1 MIPLFSDL
9 RNVKSPAMRARQP
22 LRLVCRVHVEIH
34 GTQQANF
41 FYARKEVKS
50 MASYAFATLQ
60 ARQTLQELWEQG
72 KTVKDMAE
80 ALDVPLSTLYTELRR
95 GRSGVRLPD
104 QRLQYD
110 ATLAQLR
117 MQQEL
122 ERRGKQS
129 R

>member
-1 MIPLFSDL
+1 
-9 RNVKSPAMRARQP
+9 
-22 LRLVCRVHVEIH
+22 
-34 GTQQANF
+34 
-41 FYARKEVKS
+41 

-110 ATLAQLR
+110 ATGSRPMTAPDLR
-117 MQQEL
+117 AA
-122 ERRGKQS
+122 GKPAA

>member
-1 MIPLFSDL
+1 
-9 RNVKSPAMRARQP
+9 
-22 LRLVCRVHVEIH
+22 
-34 GTQQANF
+34 
-41 FYARKEVKS
+41 

-60 ARQTLQELWEQG
+60 ARQALQELWEQG
-72 KTVKDMAE
+72 KTVKDMAV
-80 ALDVPLSTLYTELRR
+80 ALDVPLSPLYTELRR

-110 ATLAQLR
+110 ASLAQLR

>member
-1 MIPLFSDL
+1 
-9 RNVKSPAMRARQP
+9 
-22 LRLVCRVHVEIH
+22 
-34 GTQQANF
+34 
-41 FYARKEVKS
+41 

-60 ARQTLQELWEQG
+60 ARQKLQELWEQG
-72 KTVKDMAE
+72 MAVKDLST
-80 ALDVPLSTLYTELRR
+80 ALEVPLSTLYAELRR
-95 GRSGVRLPD
+95 GRSGDRLPD

-110 ATLAQLR
+110 ASLAQLR

>member
-1 MIPLFSDL
+1 
-9 RNVKSPAMRARQP
+9 
-22 LRLVCRVHVEIH
+22 
-34 GTQQANF
+34 
-41 FYARKEVKS
+41 

-60 ARQTLQELWEQG
+60 ARQKLQELWEQG
-72 KTVKDMAE
+72 MAVKDLSA
-80 ALDVPLSTLYTELRR
+80 ALEVPLSTLYTELRR
-95 GRSGVRLPD
+95 GRSEDRLPD

-110 ATLAQLR
+110 ASLAQLR

>member
-1 MIPLFSDL
+1 
-9 RNVKSPAMRARQP
+9 
-22 LRLVCRVHVEIH
+22 
-34 GTQQANF
+34 
-41 FYARKEVKS
+41 

-60 ARQTLQELWEQG
+60 ARQELQELWEQG

-110 ATLAQLR
+110 ATLTKSCMLPEASAALAA
-117 MQQEL
+117 
-122 ERRGKQS
+122 
-129 R
+129 

>member
-1 MIPLFSDL
+1 MFRHPLH
-9 RNVKSPAMRARQP
+9 
-22 LRLVCRVHVEIH
+22 LVCRVQIVKS
-34 GTQQANF
+34 GTRQAKF
-41 FYARKEVKS
+41 FYARKQKRGEN

-60 ARQTLQELWEQG
+60 ARQALQELWEQG
-72 KTVKDMAE
+72 KTVKDMAV

-110 ATLAQLR
+110 ASLAQLR

>member
-1 MIPLFSDL
+1 
-9 RNVKSPAMRARQP
+9 
-22 LRLVCRVHVEIH
+22 
-34 GTQQANF
+34 
-41 FYARKEVKS
+41 

-72 KTVKDMAE
+72 KTVKDMAV

-110 ATLAQLR
+110 ANMLPSSGRSRYHVQSGLR
-117 MQQEL
+117 PE
-122 ERRGKQS
+122 S

>member
-1 MIPLFSDL
+1 
-9 RNVKSPAMRARQP
+9 
-22 LRLVCRVHVEIH
+22 
-34 GTQQANF
+34 
-41 FYARKEVKS
+41 

-72 KTVKDMAE
+72 KTVKDMAA

-122 ERRGKQS
+122 ERWES
-129 R
+129 RAAEAITVTAFHKSKEAQHETHYFEDPDPHR

>member
-1 MIPLFSDL
+1 MPVIEQKTTNKNKVDFDLNRLDKSKTTIFS
-9 RNVKSPAMRARQP
+9 KYP
-22 LRLVCRVHVEIH
+22 
-34 GTQQANF
+34 F
-41 FYARKEVKS
+41 FYARKQKRGEN

-60 ARQTLQELWEQG
+60 ARQALQELWEQG
-72 KTVKDMAE
+72 KTVKDMAV

-110 ATLAQLR
+110 ASLAQLR

>member
-1 MIPLFSDL
+1 
-9 RNVKSPAMRARQP
+9 
-22 LRLVCRVHVEIH
+22 
-34 GTQQANF
+34 
-41 FYARKEVKS
+41 

-72 KTVKDMAE
+72 KTVKDMAVG
-80 ALDVPLSTLYTELRR
+80 LDVPLSPLFTVLRR
-95 GRSGVRLPD
+95 GPSGVRLPG

>member
-1 MIPLFSDL
+1 
-9 RNVKSPAMRARQP
+9 
-22 LRLVCRVHVEIH
+22 
-34 GTQQANF
+34 
-41 FYARKEVKS
+41 

-60 ARQTLQELWEQG
+60 ARQALQELWEQG
-72 KTVKDMAE
+72 KTVKDMAV

-95 GRSGVRLPD
+95 SGVRLPD

-110 ATLAQLR
+110 ASLAQLR

>member
-1 MIPLFSDL
+1 
-9 RNVKSPAMRARQP
+9 
-22 LRLVCRVHVEIH
+22 
-34 GTQQANF
+34 
-41 FYARKEVKS
+41 

-60 ARQTLQELWEQG
+60 ARQALQELWEQG
-72 KTVKDMAE
+72 KTVKDMAV

-110 ATLAQLR
+110 ASLAQLR

-129 R
+129 RRGTYPHHRFSQHSKEAHHETHHFEDPDQHR

>member
-1 MIPLFSDL
+1 
-9 RNVKSPAMRARQP
+9 
-22 LRLVCRVHVEIH
+22 
-34 GTQQANF
+34 
-41 FYARKEVKS
+41 

-72 KTVKDMAE
+72 KTVKDMAA

-110 ATLAQLR
+110 ATRQALPSIVRSLTLR
-117 MQQEL
+117 SL
-122 ERRGKQS
+122 WAPVFPVRTS
-129 R
+129 TLL

>member
-1 MIPLFSDL
+1 
-9 RNVKSPAMRARQP
+9 
-22 LRLVCRVHVEIH
+22 
-34 GTQQANF
+34 
-41 FYARKEVKS
+41 

-60 ARQTLQELWEQG
+60 ARQELQELWEQG

-80 ALDVPLSTLYTELRR
+80 ALDVPELRR

-104 QRLQYD
+104 QRSQYD

-122 ERRGKQS
+122 ERRGKHS
-129 R
+129 C

>member
-1 MIPLFSDL
+1 
-9 RNVKSPAMRARQP
+9 
-22 LRLVCRVHVEIH
+22 
-34 GTQQANF
+34 
-41 FYARKEVKS
+41 

-110 ATLAQLR
+110 AIASIQVR
-117 MQQEL
+117 GEDEKKREAEL
-122 ERRGKQS
+122 KSKMRRGRRK
-129 R
+129 

>member
-1 MIPLFSDL
+1 
-9 RNVKSPAMRARQP
+9 
-22 LRLVCRVHVEIH
+22 
-34 GTQQANF
+34 
-41 FYARKEVKS
+41 

-60 ARQTLQELWEQG
+60 ARQKLQELWEQG
-72 KTVKDMAE
+72 MAVKDLST
-80 ALDVPLSTLYTELRR
+80 ALEVPLSTLYTELRR
-95 GRSGVRLPD
+95 GRSGDRLPN

>member
-1 MIPLFSDL
+1 
-9 RNVKSPAMRARQP
+9 
-22 LRLVCRVHVEIH
+22 
-34 GTQQANF
+34 
-41 FYARKEVKS
+41 

-110 ATLAQLR
+110 ATPTPSPPGGTPWPTVCAPMTATTPPAL
-117 MQQEL
+117 M
-122 ERRGKQS
+122 
-129 R
+129 

>member
-1 MIPLFSDL
+1 
-9 RNVKSPAMRARQP
+9 
-22 LRLVCRVHVEIH
+22 
-34 GTQQANF
+34 
-41 FYARKEVKS
+41 

-60 ARQTLQELWEQG
+60 ARQALQELWEQG
-72 KTVKDMAE
+72 KTVKDMAV

-110 ATLAQLR
+110 ASLAQLR

-122 ERRGKQS
+122 ERRGKAKPL
-129 R
+129 RYIPAPPLFTTFKGGTP

>member
-1 MIPLFSDL
+1 
-9 RNVKSPAMRARQP
+9 
-22 LRLVCRVHVEIH
+22 
-34 GTQQANF
+34 
-41 FYARKEVKS
+41 

-110 ATLAQLR
+110 AIRRRNVARNGGSSSYFGDFARSKESQW
-117 MQQEL
+117 
-122 ERRGKQS
+122 ERE
-129 R
+129 

>member
-1 MIPLFSDL
+1 
-9 RNVKSPAMRARQP
+9 
-22 LRLVCRVHVEIH
+22 
-34 GTQQANF
+34 
-41 FYARKEVKS
+41 

-60 ARQTLQELWEQG
+60 ARQKLQELWEQG
-72 KTVKDMAE
+72 MAVKGMST
-80 ALDVPLSTLYTELRR
+80 ALEVPLSTLYTELRR
-95 GRSGVRLPD
+95 GRSGDRLPD

-110 ATLAQLR
+110 ASLAQLR